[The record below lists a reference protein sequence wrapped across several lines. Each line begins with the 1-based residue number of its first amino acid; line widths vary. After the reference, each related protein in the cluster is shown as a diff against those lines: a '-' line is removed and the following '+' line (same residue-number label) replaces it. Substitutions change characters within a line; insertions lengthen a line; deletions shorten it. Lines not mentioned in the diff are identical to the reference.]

1 MAVDIE
7 KFSRMLQN
15 DNEIVANNLLSIV
28 RQNISMYDF
37 GKDKAKFLEEK
48 KKEIMVVLRQYDEE
62 AFKIFK
68 NEIMKLNSK
77 HQRSQSE
84 SQAAIEN
91 RSFVK
96 KIKTDF
102 DRSDS
107 HNAIKSKNLGIIE
120 A

>member
-1 MAVDIE
+1 MAVDLE
-7 KFSRMLQN
+7 NFSRMLHN

-48 KKEIMVVLRQYDEE
+48 KKQIMSVLKQYDEE
-62 AFKIFK
+62 AFKVFQ
-68 NEIMKLNSK
+68 NEINKLNSRFNRK
-77 HQRSQSE
+77 QSE
-84 SQAAIEN
+84 TKVATEK
-91 RSFVK
+91 RSFAK
-96 KIKTDF
+96 KIQTNF